1 MNLIV
6 DIHNKIVKIILLEG
20 KNEKDEIEIEEFN
33 NLSEKLLPT
42 IAEILEKNDLKP
54 KNIGKMELKTD
65 LNDGFTT
72 FRIAKTVVDTFNF
85 GK

>member
-33 NLSEKLLPT
+33 NLSEKLL
-42 IAEILEKNDLKP
+42 ANNCWDFREKWF
-54 KNIGKMELKTD
+54 KT
-65 LNDGFTT
+65 
-72 FRIAKTVVDTFNF
+72 K
-85 GK
+85 K